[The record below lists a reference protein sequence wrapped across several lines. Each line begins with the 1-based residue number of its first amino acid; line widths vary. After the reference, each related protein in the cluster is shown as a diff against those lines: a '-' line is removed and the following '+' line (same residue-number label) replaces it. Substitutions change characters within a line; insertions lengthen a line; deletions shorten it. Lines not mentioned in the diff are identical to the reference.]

1 MKQTSTKE
9 WVPIKKCLVLL
20 FILSGLLFSQTV
32 SAHRVEL
39 YTTTGCAAG
48 QNVTIDALITN
59 SPSYTWYSWEYKD
72 GTGAWRCFING
83 TNVINGVNFTVS
95 GAKGT
100 GVDAPLLTIS
110 NATSALEDVQIR
122 VLMRENGEP
131 CGAPAGTTWGG
142 DDLGLDEVKVL
153 RLHIYSPASD
163 CGNTTPGCIG
173 NELTD
178 ANGYYGGFE
187 NKVYNSGSATFTDN
201 NFIAGAGLTQYTI
214 SQPTA
219 VLPTTSGESTAQ
231 IWNNPYTMNTGNGK
245 FAPHTGNFQMIIH
258 AKASTQ
264 KKAWYKTVNVVPGG
278 VYAFSVW
285 VARGSH

>member
-72 GTGAWRCFING
+72 GTGVWRCFING
-83 TNVINGVNFTVS
+83 TNSINGVNFTVS

-110 NATSALEDVQIR
+110 NATSVLEDVQIR

-142 DDLGLDEVKVL
+142 DDLGLMK
-153 RLHIYSPASD
+153 
-163 CGNTTPGCIG
+163 
-173 NELTD
+173 
-178 ANGYYGGFE
+178 
-187 NKVYNSGSATFTDN
+187 
-201 NFIAGAGLTQYTI
+201 
-214 SQPTA
+214 
-219 VLPTTSGESTAQ
+219 
-231 IWNNPYTMNTGNGK
+231 
-245 FAPHTGNFQMIIH
+245 
-258 AKASTQ
+258 
-264 KKAWYKTVNVVPGG
+264 
-278 VYAFSVW
+278 
-285 VARGSH
+285 